1 MTEQSN
7 VITIDGKE
15 YNAEDL
21 SQDQNYFINQIKDL
35 QAKGASLRF
44 QLDQVTVA
52 QNAFTNS
59 LMQSVKG
66 EEEPKE
72 EKGLLIM
79 DQHVDDI
86 RYLKGK
92 VISVGNFT
100 EGVKE
105 NDTVYYDRRAG
116 HGIEYD
122 DNLYQVIKQQ
132 DVVLVG

>member
-15 YNAEDL
+15 YKTEDL

-35 QAKGASLRF
+35 QAKAANLRF

-59 LMQSVKG
+59 LIQSVKG

-72 EKGLLIM
+72 EKA
-79 DQHVDDI
+79 
-86 RYLKGK
+86 
-92 VISVGNFT
+92 S
-100 EGVKE
+100 
-105 NDTVYYDRRAG
+105 
-116 HGIEYD
+116 
-122 DNLYQVIKQQ
+122 
-132 DVVLVG
+132 

>member
-15 YNAEDL
+15 YNQEDL

-59 LMQSVKG
+59 LIQSVKG
-66 EEEPKE
+66 EEETKE
-72 EKGLLIM
+72 EK
-79 DQHVDDI
+79 
-86 RYLKGK
+86 
-92 VISVGNFT
+92 
-100 EGVKE
+100 
-105 NDTVYYDRRAG
+105 AG
-116 HGIEYD
+116 
-122 DNLYQVIKQQ
+122 
-132 DVVLVG
+132 